1 MEINNIEQFSN
12 DLRKATTKVI
22 SPINNNESKQR
33 NEETN
38 ENSLKLPKACSKRGK
53 KSRAQGAIG
62 FDFASHWLK
71 DWRESFTP
79 ICKRIN
85 RYCVIIITFHS
96 LLYK

>member
-12 DLRKATTKVI
+12 DLRKTTTEVI
-22 SPINNNESKQR
+22 TPINNNESKQR

-38 ENSLKLPKACSKRGK
+38 ENFLKLPVACSKRGK
-53 KSRAQGAIG
+53 KSRVQGRIG

-79 ICKRIN
+79 ISKRIN
-85 RYCVIIITFHS
+85 RNCVITFHS

>member
-38 ENSLKLPKACSKRGK
+38 ENSLKLPVVCSKRGFK
-53 KSRAQGAIG
+53 VRLFLILFLIGLKTGARVLRLSVSVVTN
-62 FDFASHWLK
+62 FDIL
-71 DWRESFTP
+71 RCERLVTSF
-79 ICKRIN
+79 R
-85 RYCVIIITFHS
+85 H
-96 LLYK
+96 